1 MKLAE
6 ALIKRGNSQK
16 RIEVLREK
24 LLRYAKVQEGD
35 KPAESPDDIY
45 KELNDS
51 FNELTEFIQRINK
64 TNAEVLFDDKRT
76 IADVLAYRDVLI
88 QKYNLTTKL
97 ITSAT
102 DIGDRYSKK
111 EIKILSTIDV
121 KEYQK
126 EADKLAKEYRELDLK
141 IQEKNWSVDLL

>member
-6 ALIKRGNSQK
+6 ALIKRGNSQR
-16 RIEVLREK
+16 RIEILRDK
-24 LLRYAKVQEGD
+24 LLRYSKVQEGD

-45 KELNDS
+45 KELNES
-51 FNELTEFIQRINK
+51 FNELTGFIQKINK
-64 TNAEVLFDDKRT
+64 TNTEVLFDAKRT
-76 IADVLAYRDVLI
+76 IADALTYRDVLI

-111 EIKILSTIDV
+111 EIKILSTINV
-121 KEYQK
+121 QVYQK

-141 IQEKNWSVDLL
+141 IQEKNWNVDLL